1 MCGYEKIK
9 AGDQEASA
17 ATTEDQWRMKTAE
30 RTARSV
36 DENKMMSRRE
46 KKKGEKKV
54 SSDCDLEPRG
64 EWRRGR
70 RGKVQR
76 DIKNEKKLL
85 MRGWKTVELVGA
97 GNYS

>member
-1 MCGYEKIK
+1 MCVYEKIK

-17 ATTEDQWRMKTAE
+17 AATDDQWRMKTAE
-30 RTARSV
+30 RTAGSG
-36 DENKMMSRRE
+36 DENKMMSRRG
-46 KKKGEKKV
+46 KKRKKKV
-54 SSDCDLEPRG
+54 SSDCDLGPRG